1 MNVLR
6 IDENLAED
14 NAVTAFVLA
23 GGESS
28 RMGRDKALVPFAGQ
42 PLIVRSLATL
52 REARLD
58 SAIAGARAALEGY
71 APVIPDPVPAAAAA
85 SGPLAGIC
93 AALASTT
100 ARRCIFLPIDLPL
113 LPASLL
119 AYLIRRAQL
128 TGAPIT
134 LASVSGFAQTFPAV
148 IDCFLLPLLQAE
160 LDSGRNG
167 CFAAFRAAAS
177 VLSRPLSIVP
187 VEFLAQSG
195 HVAHPAS
202 LPPFR
207 WFLNVNAPDDLRRAE
222 TLITRQ
228 GKSDC
233 VSWN

>member
-6 IDENLAED
+6 IDENLAEN
-14 NAVTAFVLA
+14 NAVAAFVLA

-42 PLIVRSLATL
+42 PLIVRALATL
-52 REARLD
+52 REARLAP
-58 SAIAGARAALEGY
+58 AIAGARAALEGY
-71 APVIPDPVPAAAAA
+71 APVIPDPVPSSAAV

-100 ARRCIFLPIDLPL
+100 ARWCIFLPVDLPL

-128 TGAPIT
+128 TSAPIT

-148 IDCFLLPLLQAE
+148 IDRSLLPLLQAE

-167 CFAAFRAAAS
+167 CFASFRAAAS
-177 VLSRPLSIVP
+177 VFSRPLSIVP
-187 VEFLAQSG
+187 VEFLVQSG
-195 HVAHPAS
+195 HVARPAS

-222 TLITRQ
+222 ALIARQ
-228 GKSDC
+228 GESDC